1 VLLLLTWEGRS
12 WAFIHVGTERE
23 RERERERGK
32 SLGGWGLWG
41 QEKTIVV
48 ING

>member
-1 VLLLLTWEGRS
+1 MKELGIYTRWQR
-12 WAFIHVGTERE
+12 ERE

-41 QEKTIVV
+41 QEKTIVM
-48 ING
+48 ISG